1 MDKSRVNEKKE
12 DIYERILK
20 KIDKISNGLDEHSR
34 LLKQLEVQIKEN
46 DK

>member
-20 KIDKISNGLDEHSR
+20 KIDKISNGLDERSR

-46 DK
+46 NK